1 MRYSFSDAFA
11 DLAKATVGGAV
22 FGSALIYGAT
32 KVMAATPV
40 IAGAPDPVKVAAP
53 IAIFIILLIGGV
65 LWLMGKPEHD
75 PHVMPDADDDPYYRP
90 APRRTIEDD
99 ARSGQ

>member
-1 MRYSFSDAFA
+1 MRYSFGNALCDF
-11 DLAKATVGGAV
+11 AKAVAGGV
-22 FGSALIYGAT
+22 VVCSVLVGAT
-32 KVMAATPV
+32 KAIAATPA

-53 IAIFIILLIGGV
+53 IVIFLIMLVGGV
-65 LWLMGKPEHD
+65 IWLMGKPEHD